1 MTGVLIRRER
11 CGDTEKHWTEG
22 GHVMTK
28 AETGVM
34 KLQAKES

>member
-1 MTGVLIRRER
+1 MTGVFIRRER

-28 AETGVM
+28 EETGVK
-34 KLQAKES
+34 KLQAKDS